1 MKKII
6 MFMFSLLSFL
16 VFTTEVKAIDEY
28 RVYINGANS
37 IQVRK
42 TTGDT
47 SSDYQNV
54 SNYSDIL
61 SYSDSVLT
69 LNEGYYFD
77 LISVRISGLTI
88 TSNNKHVYLN
98 NIFDSNT
105 STSNLRSLTIDKL
118 YSNDF
123 VSDYTS
129 LISMSN
135 DKLYSIIYVSGSL
148 TITNS
153 NIDMH
158 IVNSKAAGSYYN
170 GGIGIAH
177 GDMYVENS
185 TIVSEGGLCAGEG
198 GTFTAKNSTFTATNE
213 QGFGYIFGTFDG
225 PGIIDNSTFNG
236 TLGLVLAGDAT
247 VTNSV
252 FNVPFFNAYDVSAVP
267 NITIK
272 DCEMNITDSFDIG
285 SYSEYNSQIYKNSAN
300 VTLDNTIVKVT
311 NDRDVKIAH
320 NSKLYLINGSKVECH
335 SIVDNHST
343 LDSLLSIENSEVKTD
358 SIDIAGSVEISDS
371 TITLSTDGRLSAGNN
386 LSLDNINDLNIKRLF
401 GREISIDSSNIV
413 LSESLDAPEAV
424 EVIDSNLQTHG
435 IRVGSLTVED
445 SFLKTETLSTE
456 KGYSPLL
463 VSGVLDITNSR
474 VIASSDGTVPA
485 VLVRNNIV
493 LNDSTFKDENNNV
506 LDITDVVVSTDNFI
520 PNGYSGNSGFVFAGN
535 TVKTTT
541 LNGNISNYSETAG
554 YYEVTVKVVNG
565 TWEDGS
571 AEDTTVKVLLGEEV
585 DNYLP
590 TSMIANKGYKNGSW
604 KVNDDGEYVYT
615 FIQDAIVN
623 PKTGV
628 ISTIG
633 LLIISITMMFIY
645 FKIKN
650 KFSLFN
656 KL

>member
-28 RVYINGANS
+28 RVYVNGANS
-37 IQVRK
+37 ITVRK

-47 SSDYQNV
+47 SNDYQNV
-54 SNYSDIL
+54 SDYSDIL

-77 LISVRISGLTI
+77 LISVRTSELTI

-98 NIFDSNT
+98 NIFDNNT
-105 STSNLRSLTIDKL
+105 STTNLRNVTIDKL

-129 LISMSN
+129 LISMSS
-135 DKLYSIIYVSGSL
+135 DKLYSIIYVSGNL
-148 TITNS
+148 TITDS
-153 NIDMH
+153 NIYMS
-158 IVNSKAAGSYYN
+158 IVNPKAEGSYYN
-170 GGIGIAH
+170 GDISTVK
-177 GDMYVENS
+177 GDMYIENS
-185 TIVSEGGLCAGEG
+185 TIVSEGGLCGG
-198 GTFTAKNSTFTATNE
+198 DSGTFTAKNSTFTATNE
-213 QGFGYIFGTFDG
+213 QGYGYVFGTFDG
-225 PGIIDNSTFNG
+225 TAIIDNSTFNG
-236 TLGLVLAGDAT
+236 TIGLALSGDAT

-252 FNVPFFNAYDVSAVP
+252 FNVPFFNAYDVSTVP

-285 SYSEYNSQIYKNSAN
+285 SYSEYNSQIYRNSAN

-311 NDRDVKIAH
+311 NDKDVKITH
-320 NSKLYLINGSKVECH
+320 NSRLYLINGSNLECH

-343 LDSLLSIENSEVKTD
+343 LDSLLSIENSEVKCD
-358 SIDIAGSVEISDS
+358 SIDIAGSIELSDS
-371 TITLSTDGRLSAGNN
+371 TITLSTDGRLSAGNS
-386 LSLDNINDLNIKRLF
+386 LSLDNISDLNIKKLF

-413 LSESLDAPEAV
+413 LSESLDSPEAV

-463 VSGVLDITNSR
+463 VIGVLDITNSR

-485 VLVRNNIV
+485 VLVKNNIV
-493 LNDSTFKDENNNV
+493 LNDSIFKDENNNV
-506 LDITDVVVSTDNFI
+506 LDVTDVVVSTDNFI
-520 PNGYSGNSGFVFAGN
+520 PSGYSGNSGYVFAGN
-535 TVKTTT
+535 IVKTTT

-571 AEDTTVKVLLGEEV
+571 VEDTTVKVLIGEDV

-590 TSMIANKGYKNGSW
+590 TSMIANKGYKSGSW
-604 KVNDDGEYVYT
+604 KVNDDGEYGYT
-615 FIQDAIVN
+615 FVKDAIVN

-628 ISTIG
+628 ASLTG
-633 LLIISITMMFIY
+633 LLFISMALIIVLN
-645 FKIKN
+645 KHKN
-650 KFSLFN
+650 NFSLFKN
-656 KL
+656 I

>member
-1 MKKII
+1 MRKSLII
-6 MFMFSLLSFL
+6 IATL
-16 VFTTEVKAIDEY
+16 FTFFIFTNSVKAVDEY

-37 IQVRK
+37 ITVRK
-42 TTGDT
+42 TTGNT
-47 SSDYQNV
+47 SNDFQSVN
-54 SNYSDIL
+54 NYSDIL
-61 SYSDSVLT
+61 SYSNSVLT

-105 STSNLRSLTIDKL
+105 STSNLRNVTIDKL

-135 DKLYSIIYVSGSL
+135 DKLYSIIYVSGNL
-148 TITNS
+148 TITDS

-170 GGIGIAH
+170 GGIGTAYA
-177 GDMYVENS
+177 DMYVENS

-198 GTFTAKNSTFTATNE
+198 GTYTAKNSTFTATNE
-213 QGFGYIFGTFDG
+213 QGYGYIFGTFDG
-225 PGIIDNSTFNG
+225 PAIIENSTFNG

-252 FNVPFFNAYDVSAVP
+252 FNLPFFNAYDVSDIP

-272 DCEMNITDSFDIG
+272 DCEMNITDSFEIG
-285 SYSEYNSQIYKNSAN
+285 SYSEYNSQVYKNSAN

-311 NDRDVKIAH
+311 NDNDVKIAH
-320 NSKLYLINGSKVECH
+320 NSRLYLINGSNLECH

-371 TITLSTDGRLSAGNN
+371 TITLSSDGRLSAGNN
-386 LSLDNINDLNIKRLF
+386 LSLDNINDLNIKKLF
-401 GREISIDSSNIV
+401 GREISINSCNFI
-413 LSESLDAPEAV
+413 LSESLDSPEAV

-463 VSGVLDITNSR
+463 VTGVLDITNSR

-506 LDITDVVVSTDNFI
+506 LDVTDVVVSTDNFI
-520 PNGYSGNSGFVFAGN
+520 PSGYSGNSGFVFAGN

-565 TWEDGS
+565 TWSNGSSEDYIL
-571 AEDTTVKVLLGEEV
+571 KVLLGDKVE
-585 DNYLP
+585 DHLP
-590 TSMIANKGYKNGSW
+590 TDMIANKGFTKGKWNN
-604 KVNDDGEYVYT
+604 VDGKYVYT
-615 FIQDAIVN
+615 FVEKSIIN

-628 ISTIG
+628 ASLTG
-633 LLIISITMMFIY
+633 LLVISIFLIVLLNKHKNDFSF
-645 FKIKN
+645 FKII
-650 KFSLFN
+650 
-656 KL
+656 